1 MSGVEVR
8 GRLVL
13 TSIDAKTGKILDVDE
28 GSNLVLKTGSASLG
42 RLLTGYTPLPL
53 EAITHEGQVLKDFVG
68 PVPDIVK
75 YVQFGTRTTPV
86 TYTELPPYANG
97 TLDLNTVDPDPVR
110 ASPIIP
116 ITTENVK
123 LGTDGTVQFT
133 CILEADQGNITGPN
147 PVTYTEAVLMGL
159 AGVQPP
165 VYKWFAR
172 RVFPGKIKNP
182 TIALKAEWF
191 IYFYVKESIA

>member
-1 MSGVEVR
+1 MSVEVR
-8 GRLVL
+8 GKLIL
-13 TSIDAKTGKILDVDE
+13 TSIDAKTGEILDVDE

-42 RLLTGYTPLPL
+42 RLLTGYTPLPVG
-53 EAITHEGQVLKDFVG
+53 ESVTHEGQVLKDFIG

-86 TYTELPPYANG
+86 SYTDTPPYDNG
-97 TLDLNTVDPDPVR
+97 TLDLNLTDPSPSH
-110 ASPIIP
+110 ASPIIE

-123 LGTDGTVQFT
+123 LGTDGTIQFT
-133 CILEADQGNITGPN
+133 CILDANQGNSVSN
-147 PVTYTEAVLMGL
+147 VTYTEAVLMGL
-159 AGVQPP
+159 TSINPP

-172 RVFPGKIKNP
+172 RVFPGKVKNS
-182 TIALKAEWF
+182 TIALRADWF